1 MAVVLALALA
11 GCVASAQVTSPSAGQ
26 SASAFGGVEL
36 TTPYALPDLTLTD
49 DAGNDFNVR
58 TGSDAPVL
66 VFYYGYTNCPDICL
80 GVLTDLASAMNR
92 LGEADR
98 ERIQVIFVTVD
109 PARDT
114 PAVLSKYLSRIDP
127 QFIGLTG
134 EQAEIETLMASM
146 GVGVAG
152 IEKTADG
159 GYEVNHTAQVVG
171 FNRKREGVL
180 VWTQGTSIGVLK
192 ADFETLVR
200 QQG

>member
-66 VFYYGYTNCPDICL
+66 V
-80 GVLTDLASAMNR
+80 
-92 LGEADR
+92 
-98 ERIQVIFVTVD
+98 
-109 PARDT
+109 
-114 PAVLSKYLSRIDP
+114 
-127 QFIGLTG
+127 
-134 EQAEIETLMASM
+134 
-146 GVGVAG
+146 
-152 IEKTADG
+152 
-159 GYEVNHTAQVVG
+159 
-171 FNRKREGVL
+171 
-180 VWTQGTSIGVLK
+180 WTQGTSIGVLK